1 MLSSIGL
8 LFGKKEAY
16 IIIIIILF
24 GIGNSPIYLSLSHL
38 GDARP
43 FGHGEA
49 YCPVPA
55 FYSKTKIVAL
65 CANPRT
71 PSAILPYSFLEKEMR
86 EKRNGKSLA
95 FLCTL
100 AFEQVLCS
108 PLGQHFF

>member
-1 MLSSIGL
+1 L
-8 LFGKKEAY
+8 GKKKAY
-16 IIIIIILF
+16 IIIIIIIINIIVVLF
-24 GIGNSPIYLSLSHL
+24 GRGNSPIYLSPSHL

-55 FYSKTKIVAL
+55 FYSKIKRTAL

-71 PSAILPYSFLEKEMR
+71 PSAIPPYSSLGKEMR

-95 FLCTL
+95 SSCI
-100 AFEQVLCS
+100 
-108 PLGQHFF
+108 